1 MGNGGGDVRK
11 ILWLAVL
18 AAFALGPTV
27 GAADSAL
34 TMIERFGLLGTWASD
49 CATDVTATRPGFRII
64 FGQSGSQ
71 PTHTTIS
78 ADGDVRMT
86 IRSAVMDALPLGGS
100 RLKLV
105 LQIIGGERDGG
116 ALPSPT
122 TNRFE
127 QTIEKL
133 GADRIILTGAAPQML
148 QRCRN

>member
-1 MGNGGGDVRK
+1 MRK
-11 ILWLAVL
+11 ILCLAVL
-18 AAFALGPTV
+18 VAFALGPTV
-27 GAADSAL
+27 GTADSAG
-34 TMIERFGLLGTWASD
+34 TMIERFGLSGTWASE
-49 CATDVTATRPGFRII
+49 CAVDVIATRPGFRII

-71 PTHTTIS
+71 PTYTTIS
-78 ADGDVRMT
+78 ADGGVRMT

-100 RLKLV
+100 RLKLQ

-133 GADRIILTGAAPQML
+133 GADRIRLTGAAPQLL